1 MAFPPVPPSGGLAFC
16 CLGTNPPPAMAA
28 LKSNRR
34 RRQSSLF
41 ASLGAVYIFNRAI
54 GPDIMARIAKR
65 GAGESEINIY

>member
-1 MAFPPVPPSGGLAFC
+1 
-16 CLGTNPPPAMAA
+16 MAA